1 MVAGRRLPFF
11 FVDVVPGLSELGGG
25 GGEGGRREEE
35 GEEEEEG

>member
-25 GGEGGRREEE
+25 GEGGRREEE
-35 GEEEEEG
+35 GKEEEEG